1 MPGEIRTPDL
11 QLRKLTLYP
20 TELRAQTKAILN
32 RFIVTQSE
40 KNQKSLLNFN
50 FVKGSTVSYGH
61 KQKLF

>member
-20 TELRAQTKAILN
+20 TELRAQIKAFLN
-32 RFIVTQSE
+32 RFIVAQSE

-50 FVKGSTVSYGH
+50 SVKDSTVSY
-61 KQKLF
+61 